1 MLLVILA
8 PDSDKFICAKSFLPR
23 AKGSRVRLN
32 FRSAVSLYFRS
43 EKALLSG
50 CSTSCSQYVAHLFQL
65 QHCQKTGN
73 ETKRRLEEAQLD
85 LDKAHTENSLLK
97 EVPNL
102 LAIPLHLAVVAVWR
116 LAWLIS
122 DPEIAG
128 SIPVFR
134 AFF

>member
-1 MLLVILA
+1 ML
-8 PDSDKFICAKSFLPR
+8 R
-23 AKGSRVRLN
+23 N
-32 FRSAVSLYFRS
+32 
-43 EKALLSG
+43 

-134 AFF
+134 AFFLVDSMDCEKTSRSRGAEAGKKWLRWG